1 MKFLLSIII
10 LLIPVAGFAQPL
22 WMVRNGEV
30 EIDQIL
36 LGEVLSKRSESFSL
50 PVNGRDYA
58 IAVEL
63 VSAPNLGVT
72 SLRGGVEGQAETF
85 FLLCQTAAGATVAF
99 FQLGDGAA
107 YRLGHTSGRL
117 DLREVDYKTLGPCAG
132 ALTPEDVSR
141 GRQVDRGP
149 SRAVADD
156 GSRHDI
162 LVAYTPAAETFM
174 GGWDFIRAEAQLA
187 VDAANLA
194 YDNSN
199 ITSQLRLVHIMDTD
213 YDEDTAWSYTDHVEY
228 LWYPNDGYMDDVLST
243 REIVGADFVSVL
255 IDGRDSLGNVPTC
268 GAAPTMGPGMDNADF
283 EDYALSIVS
292 VQCATVQ
299 WSLAHEVG
307 HNRGCAHNREDS
319 GNDGAYTFSFGHRF
333 WGADNAGYGTVMSYD
348 NDAGEYTRIPYFS
361 NPDVDYEQVPTGV
374 APGLAG
380 EAHNAL
386 THENTAA
393 VCAAFRGERT
403 FVQFGWEFFS
413 NGLVLFP
420 YPTIG
425 DAIADSR
432 EGGIIAIKNDN
443 PGFIG
448 ILVDQRTYVHSG
460 EGNTVLGGQ

>member
-1 MKFLLSIII
+1 MS
-10 LLIPVAGFAQPL
+10 PEE
-22 WMVRNGEV
+22 VR
-30 EIDQIL
+30 
-36 LGEVLSKRSESFSL
+36 
-50 PVNGRDYA
+50 
-58 IAVEL
+58 
-63 VSAPNLGVT
+63 
-72 SLRGGVEGQAETF
+72 
-85 FLLCQTAAGATVAF
+85 
-99 FQLGDGAA
+99 
-107 YRLGHTSGRL
+107 
-117 DLREVDYKTLGPCAG
+117 
-132 ALTPEDVSR
+132 R
-141 GRQVDRGP
+141 GRPAPDRDP

-199 ITSQLRLVHIMDTD
+199 ITSRLRLVHVMDTD
-213 YDEDTAWSYTDHVEY
+213 YDEDTAWSYNDHVEY
-228 LWYPNDGYMDDVLST
+228 LWYPNDGYMDDVLPT

-255 IDGRDSLGNVPTC
+255 IDGRDSLGNVHIC

-283 EDYALSIVS
+283 EDYALSVVS

-299 WSLAHEVG
+299 WTLAHEVG
-307 HNRGCAHNREDS
+307 HNRGCAHNREDA
-319 GNDGAYTFSFGHRF
+319 GNDGVYTYSYGHRF
-333 WGADNAGYGTVMSYD
+333 WDANNAGYSTVMSYN
-348 NDAGEYTRIPYFS
+348 NDAEDYTHIPYFS

-393 VCAAFRGERT
+393 LCAGFRGERT
-403 FVQFGWEFFS
+403 FVHFGWEFYS

-425 DAIADSR
+425 EAIADSR
-432 EGGIIAIKNDN
+432 EGGIIAIKNSN
-443 PGFIG
+443 PSFIG
-448 ILVDQRTYVHSG
+448 MLVDQRTYVHSG